1 MPRPDRP
8 LLTVALLLAA
18 LVVSGVLSAQAA
30 SAQAASTDSGTFVVR
45 RGRDTVAVETFART
59 GTSLAGTL
67 AIHDQENIAQ
77 RWRAVIAPDATLPL
91 IEVTVV
97 EDREQGQVKGKTR
110 QQARI
115 IFKDDS
121 VAVDD
126 VNGNGLQ
133 TRLFATRKG
142 AVPYLNLSFA
152 LLEQA
157 IRRARASGTGSAAG
171 EVAFFNLGGGQ
182 TVDAHLRPAAGDSLS
197 LAIGTIDFRL
207 RMDASGR
214 IIGGGIPAQ
223 NVTVERVGT

>member
-1 MPRPDRP
+1 MPRPVR
-8 LLTVALLLAA
+8 LVSARALLSTAFVIPGVLAA
-18 LVVSGVLSAQAA
+18 QTAA
-30 SAQAASTDSGTFVVR
+30 PADSGTFVVR

-59 GTSLAGTL
+59 GTTLAGTL
-67 AIHDQENIAQ
+67 AIHDQENTAQ
-77 RWRAVIAPDATLPL
+77 RWRAVVAPDATLPL

-97 EDREQGQVKGKTR
+97 EDREHGQVKAKMR
-110 QQARI
+110 QQARA

-126 VNGNGLQ
+126 VNNNGLQ